1 MLKDDYLE
9 QERARLNALRERDE
23 DRTKRFMNAKNR
35 SIGIDKKY
43 LDKQIEEKRLL
54 ELAHQEE
61 KLAEGED
68 DSWCCAFIPSLHR
81 FIYDS
86 PHCEWFLKLKI

>member
-1 MLKDDYLE
+1 MPLHSSPHPMLKDYHE
-9 QERARLNALRERDE
+9 QERARLDALRERDE

-35 SIGIDKKY
+35 NICIDKCY

-54 ELAHQEE
+54 ERAHQEE

-68 DSWCCAFIPSLHR
+68 DRCCAFLPSLHR
-81 FIYDS
+81 FI
-86 PHCEWFLKLKI
+86 L